1 MRRWLHA
8 RHLTSRAAGPKDV
21 ALDRVALELAA
32 KLRPDQRYDA
42 IVVDE
47 AQDFGDA
54 WWPPTLACL
63 RDAETSGLFAFLDEA
78 QRVFNR
84 FGEVPIPLPPYVLD
98 ENIRN
103 TKRIAQVFGSL
114 SGEQLV
120 YRGLEGP
127 PVRFMQCATDGALER
142 ADDAVEWLLDNGWT
156 DSDIAVLTTGR
167 KHYVQANAVT
177 GGEWT
182 AYWDDFFDGDF
193 VFYGHVL
200 GFKGLERRA
209 VVLVVNGMRDESR
222 AKEMLYVGLSR
233 ARSQLIVCGD
243 LDFIGRLGG
252 EGLRRRLVAAAV

>member
-1 MRRWLHA
+1 MVPL
-8 RHLTSRAAGPKDV
+8 
-21 ALDRVALELAA
+21 RVAVSLTGVPSGTVIVAPECPPPDSEGPDAVSDYYEVSLPVEMGELAA

-120 YRGLEGP
+120 YRGLDGP

-167 KHYVQANAVT
+167 KHFVQANAVT
-177 GGEWT
+177 GGEWA
-182 AYWDDFFDGDF
+182 AYW
-193 VFYGHVL
+193 VA
-200 GFKGLERRA
+200 RT
-209 VVLVVNGMRDESR
+209 VVAM
-222 AKEMLYVGLSR
+222 
-233 ARSQLIVCGD
+233 
-243 LDFIGRLGG
+243 GRWWHC
-252 EGLRRRLVAAAV
+252 